1 MGNLRE
7 LDRRI
12 IDLGEVPDGVEIPLI
27 AQAYV
32 DPALYGRVLA
42 HLRSPVAALRP
53 LVLVGGP
60 GSGKSVLVEVLAARL
75 PASGFPVVRGEGL
88 AVVPEGV
95 SVVLAD
101 GVRPELLELQRARG
115 VAVVMTSREG
125 VEGAE
130 VLRLPAFSDD
140 DVAGWLEVWN
150 SANAGYFADH
160 GLLPLPLSVALEHRS
175 FAEQPLLLL
184 MLALYDS
191 VGNALQRGL
200 PLGPLSGEYEF
211 LAAAFGDHVAALR
224 IWGGLRSGDVQ
235 GMLAL
240 TPMSPGVI
248 SVLGE
253 MADASD
259 DRAGLARVVRRL
271 FAFGQHSAVYSL
283 NLVLLHVVLVPLCS
297 ARDIGV
303 EDWPRLAAFWRSQLS
318 DADWR
323 AVVGL
328 LFVSWDEP
336 SSPVLGIGAGT
347 TVDAGGLREA
357 VVEARFV
364 GDAAGKAL
372 SYMAEALPA
381 ARYDVHYA
389 RAVMELAASP
399 VEPWE
404 RAAHYLWWADRFP
417 DLVLECLRRDVTV
430 GAETLRELAKTSLAE
445 SSAFV
450 VQLCD
455 RIGRGGRDEEL
466 LDVFDGLGAPR
477 IDQWCE
483 IAMVD
488 AWLRLHEQ
496 GYRHTPGR
504 RTDLVR
510 VLRSADFEMISQVR
524 PDLVYRC
531 GTVAHE
537 IGLFG

>member
-1 MGNLRE
+1 MGNVRRLDRTIDDLEEHARQIWCELTRNGDLEGLLAFTPLSRDVIELLRE
-7 LDRRI
+7 RADAAADRA
-12 IDLGEVPDGVEIPLI
+12 E
-27 AQAYV
+27 
-32 DPALYGRVLA
+32 
-42 HLRSPVAALRP
+42 
-53 LVLVGGP
+53 
-60 GSGKSVLVEVLAARL
+60 LAA
-75 PASGFPVVRGEGL
+75 
-88 AVVPEGV
+88 
-95 SVVLAD
+95 
-101 GVRPELLELQRARG
+101 
-115 VAVVMTSREG
+115 
-125 VEGAE
+125 
-130 VLRLPAFSDD
+130 
-140 DVAGWLEVWN
+140 
-150 SANAGYFADH
+150 
-160 GLLPLPLSVALEHRS
+160 
-175 FAEQPLLLL
+175 
-184 MLALYDS
+184 
-191 VGNALQRGL
+191 
-200 PLGPLSGEYEF
+200 
-211 LAAAFGDHVAALR
+211 
-224 IWGGLRSGDVQ
+224 
-235 GMLAL
+235 
-240 TPMSPGVI
+240 
-248 SVLGE
+248 
-253 MADASD
+253 
-259 DRAGLARVVRRL
+259 VVRRS
-271 FAFGQHSAVYSL
+271 FTQRSAVYSL
-283 NLVLLHVVLVPLCS
+283 NLVLLHVVLRPLCT
-297 ARDIGV
+297 AREIGV

-328 LFVSWDEP
+328 LYVGWDE
-336 SSPVLGIGAGT
+336 SSPVLGISSGT
-347 TVDAGGLREA
+347 TVDAAGLREA
-357 VVEARFV
+357 VAEARFV

-372 SYMAEALPA
+372 SYLAEALPA

-455 RIGRGGRDEEL
+455 RIGRGGRDEDL
-466 LDVFDGLGAPR
+466 LDVFDGLGTPR

-483 IAMVD
+483 IAMLD

-496 GYRHTPGR
+496 GYRHAPHR

-510 VLRSADFEMISQVR
+510 VLRSADFEMISRVR